1 MKNIEEKGLIDRM
14 AEPTPK
20 RSKRIGRVATVIAA
34 ACGAVLTLGGVTA
47 PAGLAILT
55 ALSVA
60 STGVA
65 VYHGQQVDE
74 TVTKVN
80 ALAGLFKSL
89 RKK

>member
-1 MKNIEEKGLIDRM
+1 MEEVKKKGFFGRLNS
-14 AEPTPK
+14 PTPDK
-20 RSKRIGRVATVIAA
+20 SKKIGRVATVIAA

-47 PAGLAILT
+47 PAGIAILT

-65 VYHGQQVDE
+65 VYHGQKVDD

-80 ALAGLFKSL
+80 ALAQLFKNL

>member
-1 MKNIEEKGLIDRM
+1 MKKGMIERM
-14 AEPTPK
+14 TDPTPDK
-20 RSKRIGRVATVIAA
+20 SKRIGRVATAIAVA
-34 ACGAVLTLGGVTA
+34 TGAILTLGGVTA
-47 PAGLAILT
+47 PAGIAILT

-65 VYHGQQVDE
+65 VYHGQKVDE

-80 ALAGLFKSL
+80 ALAQLFKNL

>member
-1 MKNIEEKGLIDRM
+1 MTKIEEKSFVDKLTD
-14 AEPTPK
+14 PTPK
-20 RSKRIGRVATVIAA
+20 KSKRIGRVATAIAVA
-34 ACGAVLTLGGVTA
+34 SGAILTLGTVTA
-47 PAGLAILT
+47 PVGIAILT
-55 ALSVA
+55 GLSVA

-80 ALAGLFKSL
+80 MLAQLFKNL

>member
-1 MKNIEEKGLIDRM
+1 MKKGMIERM
-14 AEPTPK
+14 TDPTPSK
-20 RSKRIGRVATVIAA
+20 SKRIGRVATVIAA

-47 PAGLAILT
+47 PAGIAILT

-65 VYHGQQVDE
+65 VYHGQKVDE

-80 ALAGLFKSL
+80 TLAQLFKNL

>member
-1 MKNIEEKGLIDRM
+1 MKEVQEKGLIDRI

-34 ACGAVLTLGGVTA
+34 ACGAALTIGGVTA
-47 PAGLAILT
+47 PAGIAILT

-65 VYHGQQVDE
+65 IYHGQKVDE
-74 TVTKVN
+74 TVSKVN
-80 ALAGLFKSL
+80 MLAGMFKSL